1 MSKYSE
7 HPVNRLNK
15 FVTDRLRGIKQLGG
29 SVVSGTDIIP
39 QVAAYTT
46 DTDTD
51 DEFQWDFLMPA
62 QQNAEG
68 NTPYDDDTKI
78 YVNLPFG
85 VYTMQ
90 LTKLRDEPWMECGQV
105 TYTFYSTSMDKVMEI
120 ANFLQDLLKREDWS
134 AYDINFYFRN
144 DSTNPFDFKNINLI
158 SGIGPIGTKDEGG
171 RSSYMLVIGFDAV
184 YEGTGRVGNY
194 GDNTNTAM
202 W

>member
-1 MSKYSE
+1 MTKYNE
-7 HPVNRLNK
+7 HPVYRLNQ
-15 FVTDRLRGIKQLGG
+15 FIADRLRGKKELGG
-29 SVVSGTDIIP
+29 AVISGTDIIP
-39 QVAAYTT
+39 QASAYTT

-68 NTPYDDDTKI
+68 TTPYDDDTKA
-78 YVNLPFG
+78 YTNLPFG
-85 VYTMQ
+85 VYNMQ
-90 LTKLRDEPWMECGQV
+90 LTKIKDEPWMECGQV
-105 TYTFYSTSMDKVMEI
+105 TYVFYSTSQELILEI

-134 AYDINFYFRN
+134 AYDVNFYFRN
-144 DSTNPFDFKNINLI
+144 DSTNPFDFKSVSLI
-158 SGIGPIGTKDEGG
+158 SGIGPMSTRDEGG
-171 RSSYMLVIGFDAV
+171 RVSFMLVIGYDAV